1 MRSVKKKINTTRV
14 KSDDLHKS
22 REESDGSDEEEG
34 DETDYTDVLVTGGGI
49 QPKLPQLDEHF
60 KLDSEDKQSRADIT
74 DLVANLRVFYARLM
88 RIKNAKLLQAATKS
102 GKEFVPFGTSLFAA
116 ETEHAV
122 GRNIDLIG
130 KLTTSELERKERK
143 RWEDTSAAGREAMEE
158 FMATVKECV
167 GKSVGCKNLIRK
179 MHSGLQMLN
188 AIRAV
193 FVGTSQS
200 RLKQVENATDD
211 IKALRLKRGQTVA
224 DLLQE
229 LSNLIN
235 VRDDCSDTP
244 MESELKGFFL
254 MEIMRN
260 SESGGGG

>member
-1 MRSVKKKINTTRV
+1 
-14 KSDDLHKS
+14 
-22 REESDGSDEEEG
+22 
-34 DETDYTDVLVTGGGI
+34 
-49 QPKLPQLDEHF
+49 
-60 KLDSEDKQSRADIT
+60 
-74 DLVANLRVFYARLM
+74 
-88 RIKNAKLLQAATKS
+88 
-102 GKEFVPFGTSLFAA
+102 
-116 ETEHAV
+116 
-122 GRNIDLIG
+122 
-130 KLTTSELERKERK
+130 
-143 RWEDTSAAGREAMEE
+143 
-158 FMATVKECV
+158 MATVKECV

-254 MEIMRN
+254 MEIIRN
-260 SESGGGG
+260 SESEGGAREKILHRPPNIGYKPDPTQEIRVNCKHLRSSR